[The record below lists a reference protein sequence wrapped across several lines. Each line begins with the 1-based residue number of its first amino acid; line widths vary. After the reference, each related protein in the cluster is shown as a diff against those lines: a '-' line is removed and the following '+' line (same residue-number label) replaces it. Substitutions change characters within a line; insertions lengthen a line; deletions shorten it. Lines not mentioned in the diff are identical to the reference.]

1 MGVVANPEV
10 EVDQSTPQLETQAP
24 LEVEEVTPPIEDGG
38 DAIQTEADE
47 DVPPSEEPAPEPPPK
62 TYTEAEL
69 REQSEARARQ
79 IAEEQRRQ
87 QQAAADRRAHLQQL
101 EENERQERK
110 ELLQAALDRG
120 DDPQAVLE
128 RYDQKRQ
135 NQWLDRAEG
144 ISLQALTALA
154 EQIEGKQP
162 YIGDPRVQRV
172 FEQLEPA
179 MNLAFQA
186 GVQAAQGQQAAEYIP
201 KTDLDKYVDAEIKRR
216 NAKAREGK
224 TPVKRPE
231 GTPVVS
237 NVMSWEAYQSLSD
250 ADKIA
255 MPDATRREIMA
266 ADAAKRR
273 GG

>member
-1 MGVVANPEV
+1 MGVVADPTV
-10 EVDQSTPQLETQAP
+10 EVDQSTPELETQAP
-24 LEVEEVTPPIEDGG
+24 LEVEEQAPPIEDEG

-47 DVPPSEEPAPEPPPK
+47 DVAPPEEPAPEPPR

-79 IAEEQRRQ
+79 IAEEERRQ
-87 QQAAADRRAHLQQL
+87 LQAAADRRKYLQQQ
-101 EENERQERK
+101 EDNERQERR

-144 ISLQALTALA
+144 ISLQALNALA
-154 EQIEGKQP
+154 EQIEGKTP

-172 FEQLEPA
+172 YEQLEPA

-186 GVQAAQGQQAAEYIP
+186 GVQAASGAVAEQYIP
-201 KTDLDKYVDAEIKRR
+201 KAELDKYVDAEIKRR

-224 TPVKRPE
+224 TPIQRPE
-231 GTPVVS
+231 GVPAGGS
-237 NVMSWEAYQSLSD
+237 EAGSPAWWAALGPEGRRDPANQSKLD
-250 ADKIA
+250 DWA
-255 MPDATRREIMA
+255 RRNP
-266 ADAAKRR
+266 
-273 GG
+273 